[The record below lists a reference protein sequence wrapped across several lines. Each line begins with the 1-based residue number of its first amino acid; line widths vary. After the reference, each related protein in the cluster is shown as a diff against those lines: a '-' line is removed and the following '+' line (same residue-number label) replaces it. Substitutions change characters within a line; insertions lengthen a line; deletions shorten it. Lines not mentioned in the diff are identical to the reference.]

1 MTPPPQPTGYD
12 SAFPPTAT
20 LPMSDLPLSSYT
32 VLDLTI
38 ARAGPTAARLLAD
51 WGANVVRVE
60 APRTGRGL
68 TGARRG
74 PDEQNLHRNKRSIAI
89 DLKDAAGHA
98 AFMRLVEQA
107 DVIVE
112 NFRAD
117 VKHRL
122 RIDYAAVREVNP
134 AIVYASI
141 SGFGQTGPY
150 SERAG
155 VDQIVQGMSGLM
167 SVTGTDDSG
176 PLRVGIA
183 ISDTSAGMFLGQGI
197 LLALLHRERTG
208 EGQWVHTSLLEAM
221 LNKLDFQG
229 ARYTML
235 GDVPQPQG
243 NDHPTA
249 TPMGTYAC
257 ADGLVNIAAS
267 SDRMWQDFCRA
278 VEAPHLLNAEHYAS
292 FRGRREHKEQ
302 LKCDME
308 GVLSRFTVAEL
319 IERLNAVGVPC
330 GPINSIADGFD
341 NPQAQFLRMTKPAP
355 HRELGDLHL
364 IRSPINL
371 SGFPHAERF
380 DCAAP
385 DPGQDTGEVLQEFG
399 FSRQEIDELRQAR
412 AVA

>member
-74 PDEQNLHRNKRSIAI
+74 PDEQNLHRNKRSVAI